1 MAIYHLS
8 VKPLSRKDGRSATAA
23 YRSAEKIHDQT
34 TDQTFD

>member
-23 YRSAEKIHDQT
+23 EAAENRANSRIARE
-34 TDQTFD
+34 